1 MAAVVVSDVHTSVLF
16 VQVPLDQ
23 LSVMHRRSRA
33 EATTPF
39 NSFHV
44 KVTVKLDNPSAL
56 ENCFELQVFMVGAS
70 VLSKLNSTLGGEAAN
85 LAQVL
90 APRTP
95 FFNLSA
101 KEA

>member
-16 VQVPLDQ
+16 VQVSLDQ
-23 LSVMHRRSRA
+23 LSVMHRRPRA

-70 VLSKLNSTLGGEAAN
+70 VLSKLNSALGGEAAN
-85 LAQVL
+85 LAQIL

-95 FFNLSA
+95 LFNLSE
-101 KEA
+101 EA